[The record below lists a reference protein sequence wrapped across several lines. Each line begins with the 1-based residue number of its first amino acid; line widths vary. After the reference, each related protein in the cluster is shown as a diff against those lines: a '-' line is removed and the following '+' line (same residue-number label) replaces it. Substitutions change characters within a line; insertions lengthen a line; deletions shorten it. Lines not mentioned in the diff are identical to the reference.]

1 MAPKVKFCV
10 TLDKDLFDRLLIARR
25 DSGIPISNLV
35 NAALKRE
42 IALILAYCC
51 QGNPNTKE

>member
-1 MAPKVKFCV
+1 MAKVKFCL
-10 TLDKDLFDRLLIARR
+10 TIDKDVWERLLIARR

-51 QGNPNTKE
+51 NNLQPKES